1 VSYIWH
7 EGSSVIGEGM
17 TLGVNRKEGTYT
29 FSLIVTDDKDASSI
43 NAFVTVTVTK
53 GVSDG
58 GGPQCNKK
66 NPC

>member
-1 VSYIWH
+1 
-7 EGSSVIGEGM
+7 M

-43 NAFVTVTVTK
+43 NTFVTVTVTK